1 MTLTAAPTSG
11 ISPAVTRSRWV
22 RTLADPSGAG
32 IWALAFSPDGKTLAT
47 GDYEGSTYLWD
58 AAGSAGN
65 PVATFTVPGGH
76 DVTAVAFSPDG
87 KTIAT
92 GNSNGTAYLWN
103 LSSGARTVISE
114 PGPVWGVAFSKG
126 GMLAVG
132 DNNGSTYLWDVATG
146 GTSAILT
153 DPASGGQ
160 GVGAVAFGPDG
171 QTLATGDTNGTT
183 YLWKVT

>member
-1 MTLTAAPTSG
+1 
-11 ISPAVTRSRWV
+11 
-22 RTLADPSGAG
+22 
-32 IWALAFSPDGKTLAT
+32 
-47 GDYEGSTYLWD
+47 LWD
-58 AAGSAGN
+58 AAGSAGS

-92 GNSNGTAYLWN
+92 GNSDGTAYLWN
-103 LSSGARTVISE
+103 PSSEARTVISE
-114 PGPVWGVAFSKG
+114 PGPVWGVAFGKG
-126 GMLAVG
+126 GVLAIG
-132 DNNGSTYLWDVATG
+132 DNDGSTYLWDIAAGDASAT
-146 GTSAILT
+146 LT

-160 GVGAVAFGPDG
+160 GVGAVAFSPDG